1 MTKLRSIV
9 IVMATIACAS
19 RLQVPAL
26 AQTPPPSPSADA
38 GPSLEATMMFLQEK
52 LQQQGPVS
60 ITAHVRDD
68 AAGSS
73 WIVQHG
79 QEYSNVVADPADCKL
94 SFHAKTITNGTITAE
109 GDDYILLSEAEEIVV
124 LPIEQDWRDGDSRH
138 GHSTWTYHADPG
150 AFVLRVN
157 LKLGDHQS
165 FYFYEA
171 DLANRVAKAIVHAVE
186 LCSGD
191 ARDGF

>member
-1 MTKLRSIV
+1 MPKLRPIV
-9 IVMATIACAS
+9 VVVAMIACAP
-19 RLQVPAL
+19 RLLVPAL

-38 GPSLEATMMFLQEK
+38 GPSLEATMTFLQDK
-52 LQQQGPVS
+52 LKQQGPVS
-60 ITAHVRDD
+60 VTAHVHDN

-73 WIVQHG
+73 WVIQHG
-79 QEYSNVVADPADCKL
+79 LEYSNVVADPADCKL
-94 SFHAKTITNGTITAE
+94 SFHVKTITNGTITAE

-138 GHSTWTYHADPG
+138 GHTTWTYSADPG

-165 FYFYEA
+165 FYFYDA
-171 DLANRVAKAIVHAVE
+171 DLANRVAGAMVQAVE
-186 LCSGD
+186 LCSGG
-191 ARDGF
+191 A